1 MGLMY
6 WNYLA
11 AIGTFIWLAIMLLPW
26 RPWDTREVLDSASAS
41 PDTDLSDI
49 TVLIPARN
57 EAGVIGTTLGS
68 LKTQGNDL
76 AIIVVDDRSTDG
88 TATVAKTLG
97 IQNLRIITGEPLP
110 ADWSGKLWALEQG
123 FRHVN
128 TPLTLLIDADIELR
142 PGIVGGLRKKLK
154 EDRLHFVSLMA
165 QLRMVS
171 FWERLFMP
179 AFVYFFKMLYPFR
192 LSNSSFT
199 PLEMEPRSSAVPPTA
214 GLGPRIIPAWF
225 DAPLKFLTGFTR
237 VAAAA
242 GGCILLETRLIKEIG
257 GFKTIRQELI
267 DDCALAKRVKLLGCR
282 TWMGLT
288 HSVHSLR
295 SYESLAGIWNMVART
310 AFCQLRYSAMLLG
323 GTTAIMLMAFWLP
336 IAGLFFPAASAK
348 ILSAGALGALIL
360 SYLPTLKFYHQARG
374 WALALPLIATLYLAM
389 TWSSAI
395 RFWIGAGSRWKGRFY
410 KGHKRV

>member
-1 MGLMY
+1 MH

-11 AIGTFIWLAIMLLPW
+11 VIGAFIWLAVMLLPW
-26 RPWDTREVLDSASAS
+26 RPWGTREVMDSASAS
-41 PDTDLSDI
+41 PDADLSDI

-57 EAGVIGTTLGS
+57 EAEVIGMTLSS

-76 AIIVVDDRSTDG
+76 AIIVVDDRSTDR
-88 TATVAKTLG
+88 TVTVAQSLG
-97 IQNLRIITGEPLP
+97 MQNLRIIAGELLP

-128 TPLTLLIDADIELR
+128 TRLTLLIDADIELR
-142 PGIVGGLRKKLK
+142 PGIVRGLRQKLK
-154 EDRLHFVSLMA
+154 ENHLHFISLMA

-171 FWERLFMP
+171 FWERLLMP
-179 AFVYFFKMLYPFR
+179 AFVYFFKMLYPFG

-199 PLEMEPRSSAVPPTA
+199 P
-214 GLGPRIIPAWF
+214 
-225 DAPLKFLTGFTR
+225 

-242 GGCILLETRLIKEIG
+242 GGCILLETRLIEEIG
-257 GFKTIRQELI
+257 GFEAIRKELI
-267 DDCALAKRVKLLGCR
+267 DDCALARRVKSLGYR

-295 SYESLAGIWNMVART
+295 SYENLAGIWNMVART

-323 GTTAIMLMAFWLP
+323 GTTAIMLMVFWLP
-336 IAGLFFPAASAK
+336 VAGLFFPAAGAK
-348 ILSAGALGALIL
+348 ILSAFALGALIL
-360 SYLPTLKFYHQARG
+360 SYLPTLKFYHQSRG
-374 WALALPLIATLYLAM
+374 WAFVLPLVATLYLAM

-410 KGHKRV
+410 KKHKKV